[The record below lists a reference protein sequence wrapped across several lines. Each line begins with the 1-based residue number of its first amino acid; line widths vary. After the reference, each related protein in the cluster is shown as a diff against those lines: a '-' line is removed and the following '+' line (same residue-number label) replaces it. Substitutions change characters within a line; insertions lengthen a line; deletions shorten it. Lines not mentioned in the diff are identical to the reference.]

1 MDVILLVVAFVAA
14 LRAVIPVD
22 VISLFYS
29 LMQTLISVLSLVQI
43 GEGFYLINS
52 VLVVVGA
59 HGWSTC

>member
-1 MDVILLVVAFVAA
+1 MLVVAFVAA